1 MKGSLTSG
9 RGVLLCLAAM
19 AGVAGACLAQEG
31 EYRLGVEDV
40 IGVQVLY
47 QPQFSVESAVVRP
60 DGRISVPVAGDV
72 QAAGRTVLE
81 VAAAIAEA
89 LRAELR
95 EPQVTVRLIAR
106 HVEPIY
112 VLGAVR
118 QPGAIAVREPV
129 TVAEAITLAGGLS
142 PGVAARHGLLIGGDG
157 EQTHVDLAAALAGR
171 APDGA
176 LTVRPGQT
184 LLVSA
189 QFLVSVVGRVAAPG
203 RYPLEEGD
211 RVADLLAAAG
221 GLSEAA
227 ADTGELVRADGTALT
242 VDLRALTESGDAA
255 ANLALSPDDLLV
267 VPEVRRR
274 VTLAGAFTAPG
285 RYDFDAGE
293 RLTHAMAL
301 ARGPAEGARLGAAVL
316 VRTDGSSRRLDL
328 EALLQGEPGDD
339 PELADGDLVIL
350 PRETDQVAVL
360 GMVEQPGVFALEPE
374 MTLMDGLALAGG
386 WAQRDARPAR
396 TILWR
401 RGVAGPEM
409 TFVDAQALMA
419 GRPGIENP
427 RLQAG
432 DIVFVPS
439 SSTMS
444 RQEASQLL
452 LGIAGLLRLV
462 F

>member
-1 MKGSLTSG
+1 MRISRTSG
-9 RGVLLCLAAM
+9 WRWLLCVVLAA
-19 AGVAGACLAQEG
+19 GLVGACAAQDDD
-31 EYRLGVEDV
+31 YRLGVEDV
-40 IGVQVLY
+40 IGVHVLY

-60 DGRISVPVAGDV
+60 DGKVSVPVAGDV
-72 QAAGRTVLE
+72 QVAGRTVIE

-89 LRAELR
+89 LRVELR
-95 EPQVTVRLIAR
+95 DPRVTVRLIAR

-112 VLGAVR
+112 VLGSVR

-157 EQTHVDLAAALAGR
+157 EQTHVDLAAALAGQ

-189 QFLVSVVGRVAAPG
+189 QFLVSVMGRVGAPG

-221 GLSEAA
+221 GLSEDAA
-227 ADTGELVRADGTALT
+227 ETGELVRADGTAVTL
-242 VDLRALTESGDAA
+242 DLRALAERGDGA
-255 ANLALSPDDLLV
+255 ANLALAPDDLLV

-293 RLTHAMAL
+293 RVTHAVAL
-301 ARGPAEGARLGAAVL
+301 ARGPEEDARLGAAVL
-316 VRTDGSSRRLDL
+316 VRADGSSRRLEL
-328 EALLQGEPGDD
+328 GALLQGEAADD
-339 PELADGDLVIL
+339 PELADGDLLIL

-374 MTLMDGLALAGG
+374 MTLMDGLAAAGG
-386 WAQRDARPAR
+386 WAQRDARPAQ

-401 RGVAGPEM
+401 RGATGPEM
-409 TFVDAQALMA
+409 TFVDARGLMV
-419 GRPGIENP
+419 GRPGIDNP
-427 RLQAG
+427 HLQPG